1 MSLTYLN
8 LLLAIT
14 GLLQVVI
21 AGKPQKVKISG
32 PEEVIAGVDALYEC
46 SALCTGLCHYSW
58 IVGGQTVD
66 GSTFTLTT
74 NGENTVVSLT
84 CLVSDEKQM
93 NFESTV
99 ISVTV
104 INPISVRPS
113 KDQPV
118 LNREPKVGRSFKLTC
133 DGATPP
139 VTIIW
144 LKGFELL
151 TLNSRM
157 SLSPDNTTLSFSSL
171 EAKDS
176 GEYRCKVLNGSAAV
190 ISKGYWIYFGFV
202 QVGVTGPRSAELG
215 FETEYTCSAEC
226 GVGCTV
232 QWALRTGFPKGRFIA
247 DGPKIRWTPSE
258 LGQTQVFTC
267 LALNPV
273 AGKLGEV
280 SVPVT
285 VIEARPRPSPSN
297 AISARPSVAMVIS
310 ATLLMLVS
318 ALA

>member
-1 MSLTYLN
+1 MSLTYIN
-8 LLLAIT
+8 LLLAVT

-21 AGKPQKVKISG
+21 AGKPQKVQISG
-32 PEEVIAGVDALYEC
+32 PEEVVAGVDALYEC

-58 IVGGQTVD
+58 LVEGRTVD
-66 GSTFTLTT
+66 GSTFTLTAD
-74 NGENTVVSLT
+74 GGNTVVSVACT
-84 CLVSDEKQM
+84 VSDEERK
-93 NFESTV
+93 NFESKV

-144 LKGFELL
+144 LKGFELI

-157 SLSPDNTTLSFSSL
+157 SLSADNTTLSFSSL

-176 GEYRCKVLNGSAAV
+176 V
-190 ISKGYWIYFGFV
+190 GFV
-202 QVGVTGPRSAELG
+202 QVGLTGPRSAEVG

-226 GVGCTV
+226 GVDCTV

-258 LGQTQVFTC
+258 LGQTQIFTC
-267 LALNPV
+267 LALNPA

-285 VIEARPRPSPSN
+285 VIEARPRPRPSN

-318 ALA
+318 ASA